1 MDLPPRAH
9 TRFGVWPVWRRAAAP
24 WLSPPRATAATS
36 PLATKAKGVN
46 ATRQARFVAS
56 TMASDAAR
64 ALECKKRGGEMF
76 AKGKIAAA
84 IEAYSEAIC
93 FAPREA
99 VYYTNR
105 AMCHKKRESW
115 DNVVADCEV
124 ALGIDS
130 VSIKGHYLMGVALD
144 AQGMHDTAIKHLF
157 RALELC
163 KDQTIA
169 YKEDIQRAMLCSRKR
184 LWQQQ
189 RPELEHNLA
198 MTENVLQQALRDRYD
213 GETAALGGVG
223 IQESVRAAALHGERE
238 VLQRTLSDALGK
250 LRAEHGFLR
259 GQQVPDYF
267 CCKITMEIMLDPV
280 CTPDGITYERS
291 AITEHIKKVGKFD
304 PVTRREVEV
313 SQLIPNLGLKEAIND
328 YLGRNP
334 WAYEGV
340 PLT

>member
-1 MDLPPRAH
+1 
-9 TRFGVWPVWRRAAAP
+9 
-24 WLSPPRATAATS
+24 
-36 PLATKAKGVN
+36 
-46 ATRQARFVAS
+46 
-56 TMASDAAR
+56 MASDAAR

-130 VSIKGHYLMGVALD
+130 ASIKGHYLMGVALD
-144 AQGMHDTAIKHLF
+144 AQGKHDTAIKHLF

-198 MTENVLQQALRDRYD
+198 MTENVLQQRFATATMARQLRWGRRYP
-213 GETAALGGVG
+213 GVG
-223 IQESVRAAALHGERE
+223 PRSCAPRRARGAAAYT
-238 VLQRTLSDALGK
+238 V
-250 LRAEHGFLR
+250 
-259 GQQVPDYF
+259 
-267 CCKITMEIMLDPV
+267 
-280 CTPDGITYERS
+280 
-291 AITEHIKKVGKFD
+291 
-304 PVTRREVEV
+304 
-313 SQLIPNLGLKEAIND
+313 
-328 YLGRNP
+328 
-334 WAYEGV
+334 
-340 PLT
+340 